1 MKKTASIAAAFLLS
15 SSLFAQQQGSNGIY
29 VGAGLGLE
37 AMPKHVDNGMGLAL
51 KGGVELDQ
59 VLKNFG
65 LEAELSTSLIAP
77 EVNDHNIDVL
87 TLGAYATYTIHMPN
101 SAFAVRPKF
110 GFILPNL
117 GDDDLNSR
125 DIAVSSGLAALYSLN
140 SQIDLYAEYVNT
152 SEAMNNYVVGVE
164 INF

>member
-1 MKKTASIAAAFLLS
+1 MKKIASVATALLLS

-29 VGAGLGLE
+29 VGVGLGLE

-59 VLKNFG
+59 LLKNFG

-77 EVNDHNIDVL
+77 EVNDNNIDVL
-87 TLGAYATYTIHMPN
+87 TLGLYTTYTIAIPN
-101 SAFAVRPKF
+101 SPVSVRPKF
-110 GFILPNL
+110 GVILPNL
-117 GDDDLNSR
+117 SDDLNSR
-125 DIAVSSGLAALYSLN
+125 DVALSTGVAGLFNLN
-140 SQIDLYAEYVNT
+140 EQIDIYAEYVNT
-152 SEAMNNYVVGVE
+152 SESMNNYMVGVE